1 MRRLFISDLHL
12 SPARPE
18 LIQLACDFLDFH
30 ASTVDE
36 LYILGDIFNTWLGD
50 DLIPDEFLPFVNQL
64 QALSAQGIRVFLMV
78 GNRDFMLGQEFARL
92 VGATLIQDGYR
103 LKLGQLDALL
113 MHGDS
118 LCTDDISYQRYR
130 RVVRN
135 RVLQW
140 CFLHL
145 PARFRQRISDKIIAS
160 SKQKKQHKAA
170 MIMDVNQA
178 EVERVIKDS
187 NIDLL
192 IHGHTH
198 RPAVHPIRQA
208 DEKPARRIV
217 LGDWGDEASY
227 LLTDDAQLSLH
238 DHRVD
243 SADSLLR
250 LVRGFV

>member
-18 LIQLACDFLDFH
+18 LIQLACDFLSAH
-30 ASTVDE
+30 TSTIDE

-50 DLIPDEFLPFVNQL
+50 DLIPDEFSPFVSQL
-64 QALSAQGIRVFLMV
+64 QGLSAKGISIFLMV
-78 GNRDFMLGQEFARL
+78 GNRDFMLGKQFAQL
-92 VGATLIQDGYR
+92 VGGTLIQDSYR
-103 LKLGQLDALL
+103 LRLGQQDTLL

-135 RVLQW
+135 RFLQW

-145 PARFRQRISDKIIAS
+145 PTNFRQRISDKIIAT

-178 EVERVIKDS
+178 EVAKVIKES
-187 NIDLL
+187 TIDLL

-198 RPAVHPIRQA
+198 RPAIHSVLQDNGKQA
-208 DEKPARRIV
+208 YRVV
-217 LGDWGDEASY
+217 LGDWGNEVSY
-227 LLTDDAQLSLH
+227 LLSDDVQLSLH
-238 DHRVD
+238 DHRVN
-243 SADSLLR
+243 SESSQLR
-250 LVRGFV
+250 LV